1 MARDEERRSKRS
13 RRSSRRRQQEEWEET
28 GFMAE
33 GDEEAPAED
42 AAPAEDGGD
51 AGGDAAPADDAG
63 DAPAEEAPADD
74 AGGDDGG
81 DAGGDDGG
89 DAGGDDG
96 GDAGGDAG
104 GDDSANWDRHTTA
117 YFNKIQGKL
126 GKNAR
131 VKFFVICNMFEA
143 AAAELLVYA
152 LDNPMEKEATLQKR
166 SDLLQALYYLRFV
179 CDVDDDFTLEEYEGE
194 MEKIKIFRSK
204 MGRLAAKEQV
214 QRDSDDEDSSDD
226 SEGDENFL
234 ETLKGARK
242 EMQYTFGQPE

>member
-1 MARDEERRSKRS
+1 
-13 RRSSRRRQQEEWEET
+13 
-28 GFMAE
+28 MAE

-42 AAPAEDGGD
+42 AAPAADD
-51 AGGDAAPADDAG
+51 AGGDAGADAGGGDDAG
-63 DAPAEEAPADD
+63 ADAGGDD

-89 DAGGDDG
+89 AA
-96 GDAGGDAG
+96 AGGDAG

-117 YFNKIQGKL
+117 YFNKIQGKA

-131 VKFFVICNMFEA
+131 VKFFVLCNMFEA
-143 AAAELLVYA
+143 ASAELLVYA

-226 SEGDENFL
+226 SEGDEGFL